1 MSERLVVEAGDK
13 TAEELLTALHDGRRI
28 IVQTEFLDADHEVVL
43 RYDGEIYYCDTP
55 TRLHKHDSVGEMRT
69 CLTNRGYGRPAEEHP
84 AGDSPDA
91 GNEPAPVDSDT
102 NSAEE

>member
-43 RYDGEIYYCDTP
+43 
-55 TRLHKHDSVGEMRT
+55 
-69 CLTNRGYGRPAEEHP
+69 
-84 AGDSPDA
+84 
-91 GNEPAPVDSDT
+91 PV
-102 NSAEE
+102 

>member
-13 TAEELLTALHDGRRI
+13 TAEELLAALHDGRRI
-28 IVQTEFLDADHEVVL
+28 IVQTEFLGADHEVVL

-69 CLTNRGYGRPAEEHP
+69 CLTNRGYGRPAGDRP
-84 AGDSPDA
+84 AGNGPET
-91 GNEPAPVDSDT
+91 GGEPAPVGSET
-102 NSAEE
+102 GGAEE